1 MTNLLFHHFLQQG
14 LPPTCNQLQINKEKL
29 NVNELTTCT
38 RNDISS
44 LWLQRQWKWTH
55 CVCLVL
61 TPAFDIVSMAA
72 DLVLIWVRV
81 RWALTRVWAG
91 DRRVLPQAPHIPS
104 LPLVRHQILNFLT
117 EELLN
122 SLKNTR
128 ISTLTFLEKALQMEH
143 RILLLLGRV
152 FKRKCINNC
161 QLAKS

>member
-14 LPPTCNQLQINKEKL
+14 LPPTCNQLKNNKEKW
-29 NVNELTTCT
+29 NFNRLTTCT
-38 RNDISS
+38 RNNISL
-44 LWLQRQWKWTH
+44 LWLQRKWKWTH

-72 DLVLIWVRV
+72 DLVPIWVRV

-91 DRRVLPQAPHIPS
+91 DRRALLQAPHIPS

-128 ISTLTFLEKALQMEH
+128 TSTLTFLEKALQMQH
-143 RILLLLGRV
+143 RILLLLEEV
-152 FKRKCINNC
+152 YLKES
-161 QLAKS
+161 ASTTVS